1 MFKLLTIISVE
12 YLKPIAAR
20 EKEAEEAQAKERAE
34 LEAIR
39 KAEAAKS
46 MFTFLIIF
54 LLWSSWLATKL
65 YSAAVLIGTIF
76 IACMKGQFRL
86 QFDGMTWY

>member
-1 MFKLLTIISVE
+1 MFKRLTIISVE

-20 EKEAEEAQAKERAE
+20 EREVEAAQAKERAE

-46 MFTFLIIF
+46 MFTFNYFLIME
-54 LLWSSWLATKL
+54 LL
-65 YSAAVLIGTIF
+65 VGN
-76 IACMKGQFRL
+76 
-86 QFDGMTWY
+86 